1 MAELPKAPI
10 ARITKDAGAD
20 RISEDAKDAL
30 VAYLEEQA
38 REITIQA
45 NKVAGIAKRRTIKA
59 DDIKLVIKNL

>member
-45 NKVAGIAKRRTIKA
+45 NKVAGIAKRRTI
-59 DDIKLVIKNL
+59 NRRY